1 MHIQG
6 FRPHF
11 SRSILIQW
19 CIFLIASAALLFLF
33 SADLEKIYLSNSQTN
48 TGLFLNGLILVLFS
62 LGILRFIYV
71 LLHYQKEEKALH
83 QFAQNLEEGKE
94 DPLEDVAET
103 SIISQRFETIQGMA
117 ASQFEIN
124 HQALASTLIASES
137 TRTGL
142 LRFVQNT
149 LILCG
154 VFGTIVSLS
163 IALFGASSLL
173 ESSVSSSGM
182 GMVIHGMSTA
192 LSTTMTAIVCYLSFA
207 YFNGAL
213 QQVQTNF
220 LSAVE
225 HLTTTRLI
233 PSLQVTPNSID
244 RQLASLLRAMALLVQ
259 EMKQNEQAIPELLQ
273 KFTALSEVQYEQ
285 HQQHLDSLAQIQET
299 LRQGFRLPQA

>member
-11 SRSILIQW
+11 SRSIMIQW
-19 CIFLIASAALLFLF
+19 FIFLIISTLLFF
-33 SADLEKIYLSNSQTN
+33 FFNADLEKMYLSNSQTN
-48 TGLFLNGLILVLFS
+48 TGLFLNGLILVLFG
-62 LGILRFIYV
+62 LGMVRFISV
-71 LLHYQKEEKALH
+71 LLRYQGEEKALK
-83 QFAQNLEEGKE
+83 QFAKNIHDADDNL
-94 DPLEDVAET
+94 LNHVAPN
-103 SIISQRFETIQGMA
+103 SIIAQRFETLQGMA
-117 ASQFEIN
+117 TSQVEIN
-124 HQALASTLIASES
+124 HSALASTLIASES
-137 TRTGL
+137 THTGL

-192 LSTTMTAIVCYLSFA
+192 LSTTMTAILCYLSFA

-213 QQVQTNF
+213 QHVQTNF

-233 PSLQVTPNSID
+233 PSLQITPNSID

-259 EMKQNEQAIPELLQ
+259 EMQQNEQAIPELLQ
-273 KFTALSEVQYEQ
+273 KINELSQTQTKQHEQ
-285 HQQHLDSLAQIQET
+285 SFDNMTQIQDI

>member
-1 MHIQG
+1 MYIQG

-19 CIFLIASAALLFLF
+19 FVFLIASAGLFFLF
-33 SADLEKIYLSNSQTN
+33 AEDLEKIYLSNTQTN
-48 TGLFLNGLILVLFS
+48 TGLFLNGLILMLFS
-62 LGILRFIYV
+62 LGMVRFISV
-71 LLHYQKEEKALH
+71 LLHYQKEEASLR
-83 QFAQNLEEGKE
+83 QFAHNMQEKCE
-94 DPLEDVAET
+94 DLLEDVDSKSIVAE
-103 SIISQRFETIQGMA
+103 RFQTLQDMSS
-117 ASQFEIN
+117 SQFEIK
-124 HQALASTLIASES
+124 HAALASTLMASES

-213 QQVQTNF
+213 QNVQTNF
-220 LSAVE
+220 LTAVE

-233 PSLQVTPNSID
+233 PDLQVTPNTID

-259 EMKQNEQAIPELLQ
+259 EMQQNEQAIPELLQ
-273 KFTALSEVQYEQ
+273 KITELTQQQHEQ
-285 HQQHLDSLAQIQET
+285 HKQGVENMEQIQET